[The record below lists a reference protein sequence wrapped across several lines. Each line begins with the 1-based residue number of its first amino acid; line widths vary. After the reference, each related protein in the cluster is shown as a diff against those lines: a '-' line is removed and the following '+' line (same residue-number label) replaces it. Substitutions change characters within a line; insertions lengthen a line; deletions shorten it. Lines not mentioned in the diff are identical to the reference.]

1 MHVMAFC
8 SQKGGAGKSTL
19 CGHVGVQAEL
29 AGAGPV
35 ALLDCDPQGSL
46 AAWWNARNG
55 DRPAFVRTTLATL
68 DDDLER
74 LRSRGFRH
82 VLIDTPPAVSPAI
95 LSVILVSDLV
105 IIPTRPSPHDL
116 RAVGATLNLAERA
129 GKPVV
134 FVLNGA
140 ATRAR
145 ITADAAVALS
155 QHGVVAPSFIHH
167 RTAYVT
173 AMIDGRT
180 VMEVYPSSR
189 ATLEVQALWHYLADH
204 VQRVTSRRVF
214 AGSAPREFGRRGIP
228 LFAETFEPELAEVS

>member
-8 SQKGGAGKSTL
+8 SQKGGSGKTTL
-19 CGHVGVQAEL
+19 SGHVGVQADR
-29 AGAGPV
+29 AGGGPV

-46 AAWWNARNG
+46 AAWWNARKS
-55 DRPAFVRTTLATL
+55 DRPAFVKGTLATL
-68 DDDLER
+68 QDDLEQ
-74 LRSRGFRH
+74 LRSDGFRC
-82 VLIDTPPAVSPAI
+82 VVIDTPPAVSPAI
-95 LSVILVSDLV
+95 LSVIALSDLV

-116 RAVGATLNLAERA
+116 RAVGATLDLAERA
-129 GKPVV
+129 RKPVV

-140 ATRAR
+140 AAKAR

-180 VMEVYPSSR
+180 VMEVYPTSR
-189 ATLEVQALWHYLADH
+189 ATLEVQALWHYLAEH
-204 VQRVTSRRVF
+204 IQRLASRRVL
-214 AGSAPREFGRRGIP
+214 ASQAPREFGRRGIP
-228 LFAETFEPELAEVS
+228 LFTETFEPALVEVS